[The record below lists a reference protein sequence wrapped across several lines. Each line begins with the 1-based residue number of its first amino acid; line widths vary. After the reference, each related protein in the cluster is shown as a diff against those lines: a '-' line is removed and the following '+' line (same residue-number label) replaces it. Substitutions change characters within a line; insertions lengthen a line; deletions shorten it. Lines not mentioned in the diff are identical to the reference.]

1 MTAVHEAGLTDMGY
15 GKDTKIRVDEGSKV
29 GALILKHLQDY
40 NRYLLS
46 VTEAQRS
53 ARDKSLCRE
62 KMREVNRSIEIV
74 RVFDLAITTLVRTIE
89 GPIDEN

>member
-1 MTAVHEAGLTDMGY
+1 MIAVDEAGLTDMGY
-15 GKDTKIRVDEGSKV
+15 GKDTKIRAEEGSKV

-53 ARDKSLCRE
+53 AKRQGNLPRKDA
-62 KMREVNRSIEIV
+62 RSKPEH
-74 RVFDLAITTLVRTIE
+74 
-89 GPIDEN
+89 